1 MNTQPLNR
9 PLDLPAPQ
17 FNEMISDDD
26 GGNHVMGLLV
36 LSMLTGMMLAAA
48 MLLMG
53 YGLIASFL
61 GYVLSTQCSI
71 VLFAVI
77 QARVRG
83 SDA

>member
-1 MNTQPLNR
+1 
-9 PLDLPAPQ
+9 
-17 FNEMISDDD
+17 
-26 GGNHVMGLLV
+26 MGLLV

-53 YGLIASFL
+53 YGLLASFF